1 MIGRKSGPNQDD
13 QPSGVAPRGFD
24 DYDLRLGDIMRG
36 ERATKGKS
44 LLDAQRDLRIRA
56 SYLAAIESA
65 DLSAFESR
73 GFVAGFVRSYARY
86 LGLDPEWAWRT
97 FCAES
102 GFEGANAFDQRPA
115 DTARAAPARRAVAR
129 EAFAIGLPDVR
140 PGILDRVQPGALGS
154 LAVLLALL
162 AGLGYGGLS
171 LLHEVQRV
179 HLVPVDEPPGI
190 VTTLPGLDMQAAD
203 AGADVALPAAPE
215 PEALARVYRPQA
227 LDFPVVVARD
237 GPIAALDPGALG
249 VFAPATQRQPF
260 LDRLAAAESDPVA
273 EVIARDV
280 QVIESVRPRVELVA
294 LRPAWVRV
302 FTDEGTV
309 LFEKILDAGERYAV
323 PERDV
328 APRLRAGNSGS
339 LFLLV
344 DGQAYGPV
352 GPGTSVARRVSLAP
366 DDITGGYR
374 QAELP
379 ADLLA
384 RQPSAVAE
392 SAAAPTE

>member
-13 QPSGVAPRGFD
+13 QSIGVAPRGFD

-56 SYLAAIESA
+56 AYLAAIESA
-65 DLSAFESR
+65 DLSAFESP

-102 GFEGANAFDQRPA
+102 RFQGVDAFDQRPA
-115 DTARAAPARRAVAR
+115 ATAPAAPVRRASTR
-129 EAFAIGLPDVR
+129 EDFAIGLPDVR
-140 PGILDRVQPGALGS
+140 PGFLDRVQPGALGS

-162 AGLGYGGLS
+162 VGLGYGGLS
-171 LLHEVQRV
+171 LLREVQRV

-190 VTTLPGLDMQAAD
+190 VTALPGLDRQAAD
-203 AGADVALPAAPE
+203 TGGDVALPAAPE

-227 LDFPVVVARD
+227 LDVPVVIARD
-237 GPIAALDPGALG
+237 GPIAAIDPGALG
-249 VFAPATQRQPF
+249 VLAPATQRQPF
-260 LDRLAAAESDPVA
+260 LDRLAEAEASPVA
-273 EVIARDV
+273 ETAAEDV
-280 QVIESVRPRVELVA
+280 RVTEDTRPRVELVA
-294 LRPAWVRV
+294 VRPAWVRI
-302 FTDEGTV
+302 FTEEGTV

-323 PERDV
+323 PEHDV

-339 LFLLV
+339 LFMLV

-379 ADLLA
+379 ADLRA
-384 RQPSAVAE
+384 REPSAVAE
-392 SAAAPTE
+392 SGAARAD

>member
-56 SYLAAIESA
+56 SYLAAIENA
-65 DLSAFESR
+65 DLSVFESR

-97 FCAES
+97 FCTES
-102 GFEGANAFDQRPA
+102 GFEGADAFDQRAAVTDRP
-115 DTARAAPARRAVAR
+115 APARRIAVR
-129 EAFAIGLPDVR
+129 EDFAIGLPDVQ
-140 PGILDRVQPGALGS
+140 PGFLDRVQPGALGS
-154 LAVLLALL
+154 LAVLLVLI

-171 LLHEVQRV
+171 LLREVQRV

-190 VTTLPGLDMQAAD
+190 VTTLPGLDRQAAD
-203 AGADVALPAAPE
+203 AGTDVVLPAAPE

-227 LDFPVVVARD
+227 LDVPVVVARD
-237 GPIAALDPGALG
+237 GPIAAIDPGALG
-249 VFAPATQRQPF
+249 VLAPAMQRQPF
-260 LDRLAAAESDPVA
+260 LDRLTEAETDPAAQ
-273 EVIARDV
+273 VIAEDV
-280 QVIESVRPRVELVA
+280 RVIEDMRPRVELVA

-302 FTDEGTV
+302 FTEEGTV

-344 DGQAYGPV
+344 DGRAYGPV

-366 DDITGGYR
+366 DDITAGYR

-379 ADLLA
+379 ADLLGG
-384 RQPSAVAE
+384 QPSAVAE
-392 SAAAPTE
+392 SVAAPAR